1 VHPATNRGVIAIC
14 WCKAI
19 VFCGGRMGK
28 MRIVGR
34 HLKDR
39 FCYEAMLVGRIIILE
54 SPLYDVPSL
63 LMLMMAV
70 QGLHRRRL

>member
-1 VHPATNRGVIAIC
+1 
-14 WCKAI
+14 
-19 VFCGGRMGK
+19 MGK

-54 SPLYDVPSL
+54 SPLYEVPSL